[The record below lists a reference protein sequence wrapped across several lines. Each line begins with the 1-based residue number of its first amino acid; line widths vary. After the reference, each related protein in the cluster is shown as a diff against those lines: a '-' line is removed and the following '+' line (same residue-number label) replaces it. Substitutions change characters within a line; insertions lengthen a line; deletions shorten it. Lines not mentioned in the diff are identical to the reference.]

1 MGDSQFEKDI
11 SKCRLGQRM
20 EVNLRLLYRKPTA
33 SRTVEQFHEYGLRLR
48 SAIANHLRFSA
59 LESTMACTSKGPV

>member
-1 MGDSQFEKDI
+1 MVTASSKKDI

-20 EVNLRLLYRKPTA
+20 EVNLRLLYRKPTD

-48 SAIANHLRFSA
+48 SANHLRFSA

>member
-11 SKCRLGQRM
+11 SKCRLGQRT

-33 SRTVEQFHEYGLRLR
+33 SRTVEQFHEYGPKN
-48 SAIANHLRFSA
+48 SIAAFHIAN
-59 LESTMACTSKGPV
+59 